1 MAVRHAGHI
10 DRPYKRGNLWS
21 AAGRNSRDKLVNIGV
36 WEVILWIVEG
46 LATFAVSTFIFDTV
60 HWALHRWTKSRF
72 AVLRMFASWHHVHHR
87 FLDGKMQVHMDLAA
101 TNFWAHLVPEFLT
114 SAAGTAVFYLFFHWI
129 PVSAVMLLH
138 VWNFANNIRTE
149 GMDGNHMSMDRVSG
163 QQSLFKVNAAYHAM
177 HHITPDNFY
186 SSYLNVFDLLFGRSC
201 TIRHRRFL
209 ITGASG
215 AFGSAMKARIEAL
228 GGVVETAKH
237 GVDFLPAKLDQMRA
251 KLERADVLIL
261 AHGAKGSEAW
271 GANYTT
277 FIELADFFITIGKDR
292 LVPPEIW
299 AVGSEAELHGDMGQA
314 DLVDYAASKRAFAQR
329 AVAYY
334 RSPDVLYR
342 HIVPSAFSS
351 AMGPGPMSAD
361 TAARIALFFIRRGF
375 SYVPVTFTT
384 LAFWNYFRFI
394 RQSSVPQPVQPR
406 VAIDSGARR

>member
-1 MAVRHAGHI
+1 MVATSG
-10 DRPYKRGNLWS
+10 PK
-21 AAGRNSRDKLVNIGV
+21 AGRSSRDQRVNFGNIGI
-36 WEVILWIVEG
+36 WEVLSWILEG
-46 LATFAVSTFIFDTV
+46 VVTFAVSTFIFDSV

-72 AVLRMFASWHHVHHR
+72 ALLRTFASWHHVHHR

-114 SAAGTAVFYLFFHWI
+114 SVAGTALFYLFFHWI
-129 PVSAVMLLH
+129 PVTIVVAVH

-163 QQSLFKVNAAYHAM
+163 QQSLLKVNAAYHAM

-201 TIRHRRFL
+201 TIRHRHFL

-215 AFGSAMKARIEAL
+215 AFGSAIKARVEAL
-228 GGVVETAKH
+228 GGIVETARH
-237 GVDFLPAKLDQMRA
+237 GVDFAAGDVDRIRP

-271 GANYTT
+271 DANYTT
-277 FIELADFFITIGKDR
+277 FTELADLFIALGKDR

-299 AVGSEAELHGDMGQA
+299 AVGSEAEFHGDMGQA
-314 DLVDYAASKRAFAQR
+314 NLVDYAASKRAFAQR
-329 AVAYY
+329 AAGYY

-342 HIVPSAFSS
+342 HIVPSAFTS

-375 SYVPVTFTT
+375 SYVPVTLTT

-394 RQSSVPQPVQPR
+394 RQSPEAPPVQRR
-406 VAIDSGARR
+406 VAIDSGVRR

>member
-1 MAVRHAGHI
+1 M
-10 DRPYKRGNLWS
+10 KR
-21 AAGRNSRDKLVNIGV
+21 VNIGV
-36 WEVILWIVEG
+36 WGVVLWIVEG
-46 LATFAVSTFIFDTV
+46 LVTFAISTFIFDTV

-72 AVLRMFASWHHVHHR
+72 ALLRTFASWHHVHHR

-114 SAAGTAVFYLFFHWI
+114 SVAGTAVFYLVFHWI
-129 PVSAVMLLH
+129 PVTAVVAIH

-215 AFGSAMKARIEAL
+215 AFGSAMKARIEAK
-228 GGVVETAKH
+228 GGLVETAKH
-237 GVDFLPAKLDQMRA
+237 GVDFAAGAVERMRA

-261 AHGAKGSEAW
+261 AHGAKGQEAW
-271 GANYTT
+271 DANYTT
-277 FIELADFFITIGKDR
+277 FTELADLFITIGKDR

-299 AVGSEAELHGDMGQA
+299 AVGSEAEFHGDMGHA

-329 AVAYY
+329 AVGYY

-342 HIVPSAFSS
+342 HIVPSAFTS
-351 AMGPGPMSAD
+351 AMGPGAMSAD

-375 SYVPVTFTT
+375 SYVPVTLTT

-394 RQSSVPQPVQPR
+394 RLSPDLQPVQRR
-406 VAIDSGARR
+406 VAIDSATRR

>member
-1 MAVRHAGHI
+1 MTLG
-10 DRPYKRGNLWS
+10 
-21 AAGRNSRDKLVNIGV
+21 NIGV
-36 WEVILWIVEG
+36 WDVALWVVQAIL
-46 LATFAVSTFIFDTV
+46 TFAVSTFIFDAV

-72 AVLRMFASWHHVHHR
+72 ALLRTFASWHHVHHR

-114 SAAGTAVFYLFFHWI
+114 SVAGTAVFYLVFHWI
-129 PVSAVMLLH
+129 PVTVVIAIHL
-138 VWNFANNIRTE
+138 WNFANNIRTE
-149 GMDGNHMSMDRVSG
+149 GMDGNHMAMDRVSG

-215 AFGSAMKARIEAL
+215 AFGSAIKTRIEAL
-228 GGVVETAKH
+228 SGIVETAKH
-237 GVDFLPAKLDQMRA
+237 GIDFAAGDTSRMLP
-251 KLERADVLIL
+251 KLERADVLVL
-261 AHGAKGSEAW
+261 AHGAKGKDAW
-271 GANYTT
+271 DANYTT
-277 FIELADFFITIGKDR
+277 FTELSDLFIAVGKDR

-314 DLVDYAASKRAFAQR
+314 DLVDYAASKRAFARR

-342 HIVPSAFSS
+342 HIVPSAFTS
-351 AMGPGPMSAD
+351 AMGPGAMSAD
-361 TAARIALFFIRRGF
+361 SATRIALFLIRRGF
-375 SYVPVTFTT
+375 SYVPVTLTT

-394 RQSSVPQPVQPR
+394 RQSPEQPPIHPR
-406 VAIDSGARR
+406 AAIDSGARR

>member
-1 MAVRHAGHI
+1 MSLG
-10 DRPYKRGNLWS
+10 G
-21 AAGRNSRDKLVNIGV
+21 IGIWDVV
-36 WEVILWIVEG
+36 WWIVEG
-46 LATFAVSTFIFDTV
+46 LVTFAVSTFIFDAV

-72 AVLRMFASWHHVHHR
+72 ALLRTFASWHHVHHR

-114 SAAGTAVFYLFFHWI
+114 SVAGTAIFYLVFHWI
-129 PVSAVMLLH
+129 PVTIVVGIH

-163 QQSLFKVNAAYHAM
+163 QQSLLKVNAAYHAM

-186 SSYLNVFDLLFGRSC
+186 SSYLNLFDLLFGRSC
-201 TIRHRRFL
+201 TIRHRRFV

-228 GGVVETAKH
+228 GGLVETAKH
-237 GVDFLPAKLDQMRA
+237 GVDFAANDTDRMRP

-261 AHGAKGSEAW
+261 AHGSKGPEAW
-271 GANYTT
+271 DANYTT
-277 FIELADFFITIGKDR
+277 FTELADLFVDLGRER

-299 AVGSEAELHGDMGQA
+299 AVGSEAEFHGDMGQS
-314 DLVDYAASKRAFAQR
+314 DLVDYAASKRSFAQR
-329 AVAYY
+329 AIGYY

-351 AMGPGPMSAD
+351 PMGPGAMSAD
-361 TAARIALFFIRRGF
+361 TAVRIALFFIRRGF
-375 SYVPVTFTT
+375 SYVPVTLTT

-394 RQSSVPQPVQPR
+394 RQTPDAQPVR
-406 VAIDSGARR
+406 AGVAIDSGARR